1 MRSEREK
8 VESDPAFVSALLPP
22 FPRLVLASGN
32 EGKLREFRRLL
43 APLGI
48 DVVTQGSLGIAE
60 ADEPHATFL
69 ENALA
74 KARHASA
81 HARLP
86 ALADDSGVCVAA
98 LGGAPGVQSA
108 RYAGEPRSDARNNA
122 KLVQALAGV
131 ADRRAH
137 YACVLVLVRHA
148 DDPEPIVA
156 EGRWHGR
163 IVDAPRGTGGF
174 GYDPH
179 FEDLETGL
187 TGAELPLE
195 RKNALSHRGKALRVL
210 LARLAEEAR

>member
-1 MRSEREK
+1 M
-8 VESDPAFVSALLPP
+8 AIA
-22 FPRLVLASGN
+22 RLVLASGN

-48 DVVTQGSLGIAE
+48 EVLAQSELGIAE
-60 ADEPHATFL
+60 ADEPHATFV

-81 HARLP
+81 AAQLP
-86 ALADDSGVCVAA
+86 ALADDSGLCVDA
-98 LGGAPGVQSA
+98 LGGEPGVQSA

-122 KLVQALAGV
+122 KLIAALEGV

-137 YACVLVLVRHA
+137 YACVLALVRHA
-148 DDPEPIVA
+148 GDPEPIIA
-156 EGRWHGR
+156 QGDWHGT
-163 IVDAPRGTGGF
+163 IVDAPRGSGGF

-179 FEDLETGL
+179 FLDPETGL

-195 RKNALSHRGKALRVL
+195 RKNGLSHRGKAMRALM
-210 LARLAEEAR
+210 ARLRAGR